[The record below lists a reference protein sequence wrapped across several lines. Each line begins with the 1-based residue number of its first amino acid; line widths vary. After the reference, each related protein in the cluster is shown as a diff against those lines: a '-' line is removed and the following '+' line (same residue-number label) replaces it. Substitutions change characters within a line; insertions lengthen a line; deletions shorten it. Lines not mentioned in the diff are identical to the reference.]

1 MDWFPLYNSIR
12 IAVIATA
19 LTFVLGV
26 FFAYYIAKMPRV
38 IKGILDCI
46 LTLPLVMPPTV
57 IGFFMLK
64 FIGIYGPLGSFVYS
78 VWGQKITMTWY
89 ASVFAVVIVTMP
101 LMYRTVR
108 SSFEAFDK
116 DLIYAGKTLGLSNTY
131 IFFRILLPC
140 CKDGLLAGIVLSF
153 ARGLGEYGATSMVS
167 GYTPGRTATISTTVY
182 QLWREG
188 NDALAYKWVFVNLA
202 ISFVVLLILN
212 LFEKRAKNEGV
223 RNWN

>member
-19 LTFVLGV
+19 MTFVLGV
-26 FFAYYIAKMPRV
+26 FFAYYVAKMPRV

-57 IGFFMLK
+57 IGFFLLK

-78 VWGQKITMTWY
+78 VWGQKLTMTWY

-116 DLIYAGKTLGLSNTY
+116 NLIYAGKTLGLSNRF
-131 IFFRILLPC
+131 IFFRILLPG

-188 NDALAYKWVFVNLA
+188 NDSLAYKWVFVNLA
-202 ISFVVLLILN
+202 ISFVVLLALN
-212 LFEKRAKNEGV
+212 LFERRAKNEGV

>member
-26 FFAYYIAKMPRV
+26 FFAYYVAKMPRV

-46 LTLPLVMPPTV
+46 LALPLVMPPTV
-57 IGFFMLK
+57 IGFFLLK
-64 FIGIYGPLGSFVYS
+64 FVGIYGPLGNFVYS
-78 VWGQKITMTWY
+78 VWGQKLTMTWY

-116 DLIYAGKTLGLSNTY
+116 NLIYAGKTLGLSNRF
-131 IFFRILLPC
+131 IFFRILLPG

-188 NDALAYKWVFVNLA
+188 NDALAYKWVFINLA
-202 ISFVVLLILN
+202 ISFVVLLALN
-212 LFEKRAKNEGV
+212 LFERRAKNEGV

>member
-64 FIGIYGPLGSFVYS
+64 FIGIYGPFGSFVYS

-116 DLIYAGKTLGLSNTY
+116 NLIYAGKTLGLSNTY

-140 CKDGLLAGIVLSF
+140 CRDGLLAGIILSF